1 MKQKIKNNSGMTI
14 VEMMVAISILV
25 VAMTG
30 FTLLFLR
37 SWKVNSYTIE
47 MGQASFSASQGINT
61 IVGYV
66 RKVRQADN
74 GSYPISLA
82 KSQELI
88 VFSDY
93 DKDGITERLHFYLQN
108 GQIKMGLADP
118 TNTIPRTYPTND
130 EQTNIIANN
139 IINTSLE
146 PIFYYYNNNYP
157 GDAVNNPL
165 ELPVNI
171 STVRLIKIFLKV
183 NIDPDRNVND
193 IEMQSF
199 VELRNLND
207 YDRIK

>member
-1 MKQKIKNNSGMTI
+1 MRQKNKNNSGMTI
-14 VEMMVAISILV
+14 VEMMVAIAILV
-25 VAMTG
+25 VAMAG

-47 MGQASFSASQGINT
+47 MGQASFSASQGVNT
-61 IVGYV
+61 VVGYV

-82 KSQELI
+82 KEQELV

-108 GQIKMGLADP
+108 EQIKMGVANP
-118 TNTIPRTYPTND
+118 TNTIPKIYPTDD
-130 EQTNIIANN
+130 EQTNILANN
-139 IINTSLE
+139 IVNTISE

-165 ELPVNI
+165 GSPVNI

-183 NIDPDRNVND
+183 NIDPARNTND